1 MGRMPTRLTVDP
13 AHTAEA
19 EWVARVRAVLDEAR
33 AAGEVVDLITRTET
47 LTPAEAAKRLD
58 MDRSTISRK
67 IKAGEIATVRV
78 GAHHRITRREFE
90 RYRDSLAPEPLITY
104 RDFADIIAGGEDWH
118 FAARQ
123 LREVVIRSR
132 RTTAVESVDAIH
144 RDPGLTGIV
153 GWDAI
158 IGGVAAMT
166 GRGRVTGPA
175 LLDWCFESQR
185 YCTSA
190 IFDPFD
196 TPEKYF
202 WIDYLR
208 TPVELR
214 VRNVVYPAG
223 NLEGV

>member
-1 MGRMPTRLTVDP
+1 MPTRLTIDP
-13 AHTAEA
+13 AHAAEA
-19 EWVARVRAVLDEAR
+19 EWVARVRAVVDEAR
-33 AAGEVVDLITRTET
+33 AAGAVVDLVTRTET

-67 IKAGEIATVRV
+67 IKAGEIATIRV

-90 RYRDSLAPEPLITY
+90 RYRDSLAPEPLLTY
-104 RDFADIIAGGEDWH
+104 RDFAAIIAGGEDWH

-132 RTTAVESVDAIH
+132 RATAVESVDAIH
-144 RDPGLTGIV
+144 RGPGLTGIP

-166 GRGRVTGPA
+166 GRGRVSDPA
-175 LLDWCFESQR
+175 ILDWCFEPER
-185 YCTSA
+185 YCTRT
-190 IFDPFD
+190 IFDPFGI
-196 TPEKYF
+196 PAKYF

-214 VRNVVYPAG
+214 VRNVLYPAG